1 MQVSCTFDTN
11 KCQYPCSIC
20 LCGKDSLR
28 DVHQKNSVR
37 TEKNMQEVYEAMM
50 ETRDKKDVAALSKQ
64 WSLHPIL
71 VSVQIIQCFLR
82 WIWYFQYGTLTIL
95 V

>member
-11 KCQYPCSIC
+11 KRQLPCSIC

-28 DVHQKNSVR
+28 DVHQKNSVC

-64 WSLHPIL
+64 WSLHPIP
-71 VSVQIIQCFLR
+71 VSVQIIQCFLQC
-82 WIWYFQYGTLTIL
+82 IWYFQYGTLTIL